1 MTRISSL
8 RPILRVVIA
17 AAGQYFVG
25 VTGGHAQDFDC
36 GRARTPAERTICGS
50 AELSRLDERMA
61 RAYGRLWSLYAT
73 GSGTDWERASLR
85 TTQREFLAARDGCGD
100 ALRCLRLAYLSRIA
114 LLDGRINVA
123 AR

>member
-1 MTRISSL
+1 MTSITSL

-25 VTGGHAQDFDC
+25 VTGGQAQDFNC
-36 GRARTPAERTICGS
+36 ASARKPVERTICSS

-61 RAYGRLWSLYAT
+61 RTYGRVWAIYAT
-73 GSGTDWERASLR
+73 GRTYDWDRLSLR
-85 TTQREFLAARDGCGD
+85 AAQREFLAARDACSGD
-100 ALRCLRLAYLSRIA
+100 ASCLRSTYQSQLAFLDQRIMA
-114 LLDGRINVA
+114 A